1 MFPALG
7 SRPNLLC
14 LHSRFD
20 DGRQP
25 RHSLAHASSCRA
37 ARFPTARSPLEEFP
51 SPTAVPTSPWD
62 LALPRLP
69 LRHSRLATRHPLP
82 DDGIA
87 PFLTS
92 QPPTGPC
99 SIDESVVP
107 PTVAGERAPVPSWAS
122 GLSSHQVPGASR
134 ERDAPCPPDA
144 PQAEPLRAEPETRS
158 GCGGSTSGCC
168 EACCTSRHIQE
179 QAPFCA
185 SMSNPD
191 AERTVNR
198 RPAASPRRDSTRHA
212 WQMGSPAR
220 ED

>member
-1 MFPALG
+1 MPCRASGRAVRVCCTPLPLMGFAVFPALG

-14 LHSRFD
+14 LHRRFD

-144 PQAEPLRAEPETRS
+144 PQAEPLRAAS
-158 GCGGSTSGCC
+158 GNT
-168 EACCTSRHIQE
+168 
-179 QAPFCA
+179 F
-185 SMSNPD
+185 
-191 AERTVNR
+191 RTLR
-198 RPAASPRRDSTRHA
+198 LDL
-212 WQMGSPAR
+212 GLL
-220 ED
+220 